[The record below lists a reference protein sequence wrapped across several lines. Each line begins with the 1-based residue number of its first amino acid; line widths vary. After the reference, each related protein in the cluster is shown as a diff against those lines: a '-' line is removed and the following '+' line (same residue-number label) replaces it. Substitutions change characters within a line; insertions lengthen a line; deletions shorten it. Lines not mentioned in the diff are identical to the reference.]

1 MDLRAS
7 CEKISANVSPPPYRD
22 VTVGNLLTLLAGAL
36 PDAEALV
43 YAGGP
48 RYTFAA
54 LEREARE
61 IARGLIAIGVEPGD
75 RVAVWATNVPQW
87 IVLEFAL
94 AKIGAILVTVNT
106 SLRAP
111 EVEYLLRQSD
121 TSTLVTIRGFRGVDY
136 IATLDEIGATRGALP
151 ALRRIVFVGDRVPA
165 GLMAYEDVRAA
176 ACRVANTSSAF

>member
-1 MDLRAS
+1 MSR
-7 CEKISANVSPPPYRD
+7 PPYRD
-22 VTVGNLLTLLAGAL
+22 VTVGNLLTRLAGAL

-43 YAGGP
+43 YADGP

-106 SLRAP
+106 SLRAS
-111 EVEYLLRQSD
+111 EVDYLLRQSEA
-121 TSTLVTIRGFRGVDY
+121 STLVTIQGFRGVDY
-136 IATLDEIGATRGALP
+136 VATLDQIGAGRGALP
-151 ALRRIVFVGDRVPA
+151 ALRRIVFIGDDVPD
-165 GLMAYEDVRAA
+165 GLI
-176 ACRVANTSSAF
+176 